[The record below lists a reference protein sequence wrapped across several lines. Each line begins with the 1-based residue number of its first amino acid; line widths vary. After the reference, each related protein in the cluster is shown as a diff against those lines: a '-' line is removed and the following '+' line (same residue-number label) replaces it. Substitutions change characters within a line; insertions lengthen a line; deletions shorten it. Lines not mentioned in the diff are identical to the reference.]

1 MWVLRALFESLNSL
15 ERETGGDD
23 VNVQIAV
30 IENMHYIYSEMRARR
45 LITLDSFVKLAKS
58 NYDASLNIYCKA
70 VIRKP
75 FLKLQEFFEGV
86 EQLLK
91 TQNYDEVS
99 YNHMFSKNTLKE
111 VIKKHPLKEV
121 SKGVEGLYKRVDKHF
136 RGEEGD
142 HGSGQLLQVVW
153 RGIQEELVSSLRKYE
168 DRKSH
173 RVSLNFLVIEKC
185 YGRDG
190 LKLEFSVEEVLSM
203 FSDLSL
209 FYS

>member
-1 MWVLRALFESLNSL
+1 M
-15 ERETGGDD
+15 
-23 VNVQIAV
+23 
-30 IENMHYIYSEMRARR
+30 
-45 LITLDSFVKLAKS
+45 
-58 NYDASLNIYCKA
+58 
-70 VIRKP
+70 
-75 FLKLQEFFEGV
+75 

-99 YNHMFSKNTLKE
+99 YNHMFSKVYLERMHNLSLHPQNTLKE